1 MNLSQLKS
9 NTKRKSAKRV
19 GRGGKRGTYSG
30 KGTKGQKSR
39 AGSYVRPGFRGG
51 DNRLWQLFPKLRGA
65 TKKHGSKRVHAKH
78 RYFQLRHDKVKVLNL
93 DFFNKFEDGQK
104 ITPELL
110 GRKEVKVLSEGSLK
124 KRLEFSGFEF
134 SKSARDK
141 ILKSGSTINDRDS
154 SRQRVSLKGPSRPTK
169 TLSEHE

>member
-1 MNLSQLKS
+1 MNLNELKS

-39 AGSYVRPGFRGG
+39 AGAGFKQGFRGG

-65 TKKHGSKRVHAKH
+65 TKKPGSNRPHMKH
-78 RYFQLRHDKVKVLNL
+78 RYFQLRHDKAKVLNL
-93 DFFNKFEDGQK
+93 DFFNKFEDGQE
-104 ITPELL
+104 ITPEFLSH
-110 GRKEVKVLSEGSLK
+110 KEIKVLGEGQLK
-124 KRLEFSGFEF
+124 KKLEFKGFQF

-141 ILKSGSTINDRDS
+141 ILKSGSTIN
-154 SRQRVSLKGPSRPTK
+154 
-169 TLSEHE
+169 E

>member
-1 MNLSQLKS
+1 MNLNQLKS

-39 AGSYVRPGFRGG
+39 AGAGFKQGFRGG

-65 TKKHGSKRVHAKH
+65 TKKPGKGGNTRVHTKH

-93 DFFNKFEDGQK
+93 DFFNKFEDGQEV
-104 ITPELL
+104 TPKLL
-110 GRKEVKVLSEGSLK
+110 DKKEIKVLGEGELK
-124 KRLEFSGFEF
+124 KKLKFKGFKF
-134 SKSARDK
+134 SKSASDK
-141 ILKSGSTINDRDS
+141 ILKSGSTIN
-154 SRQRVSLKGPSRPTK
+154 G
-169 TLSEHE
+169 